1 MGGGKRRGMEEEVE
15 AGGTSDSMTG
25 LCDETQSNAEL
36 FGFFKGSVGSLRQ
49 IFCPDS
55 SLFPP
60 FSLHTFLRPT
70 FTAVAE
76 KKKNLP

>member
-25 LCDETQSNAEL
+25 LCDETQSISEL

-49 IFCPDS
+49 IFCPD
-55 SLFPP
+55 LFS
-60 FSLHTFLRPT
+60 FSTVLSPHVSTPDIYGGR
-70 FTAVAE
+70 
-76 KKKNLP
+76 